1 MHFDSEDGL
10 QTVVTTVV
18 SCPDGTLH
26 GPLELPAA
34 FGAGSG
40 SESLDGRRP
49 SASSR
54 AAFARTTAAFAA
66 FAAACDAAAF
76 AFAWACV
83 CSSFLSFRFRLVLG
97 DPPFCLCTDTT
108 VLRTHIR
115 KNAIPRTQA
124 QEARESGWLLS

>member
-54 AAFARTTAAFAA
+54 AAISARSRAMSDLARQTWSMNSAEGLP
-66 FAAACDAAAF
+66 
-76 AFAWACV
+76 
-83 CSSFLSFRFRLVLG
+83 SSGTLQG
-97 DPPFCLCTDTT
+97 PATG
-108 VLRTHIR
+108 
-115 KNAIPRTQA
+115 NAMRDVAGLAGVTPA
-124 QEARESGWLLS
+124 ELE